1 MWSIFQGGVSFV
13 LLAGVYAFAI
23 WKGYGDAQVRTLVF
37 FALVASILS
46 LIIVNRSFD
55 GSIFIALRRKNRAL
69 IYVVASVV
77 CISSAILLIPAT
89 TSLLEFAPLGI
100 QDLAIAIATGAGAI
114 LLLQFMK
121 MAMFKP
127 LSTKV
132 HYP

>member
-1 MWSIFQGGVSFV
+1 
-13 LLAGVYAFAI
+13 
-23 WKGYGDAQVRTLVF
+23 
-37 FALVASILS
+37 LS

-127 LSTKV
+127 LSTKA